1 MPAPSDS
8 YNISAKHYDAAY
20 ATMKNLVD
28 LPFYLDLAKKS
39 AGPVLEL
46 ACGTGRVLL
55 SIAREGIEIDGV
67 DNSAP
72 MLQVLK
78 SHLEKEPPKVRQK
91 VTLHEADM
99 RTFRANKKYPLVI
112 MPFRPMQHMFTIED
126 QLSALRTAA
135 AHLDENGLLAF
146 DVFYPRFD
154 LLAAGIGEEKLE
166 LEWPVPGDPHKIVRR
181 FFKKESFDKIH
192 QIFTATFIFRTYVGD
207 KLLHEETEP
216 LKMSYYTYPHLKAL
230 FQLAGLNS
238 IEEFG
243 SFARAPLDNSS
254 GQMIFVLK
262 KALRTRP

>member
-1 MPAPSDS
+1 MPNQSDS

-20 ATMKNLVD
+20 ASMKNLVD
-28 LPFYLDLAKKS
+28 LPFYLDLARKS
-39 AGPVLEL
+39 SGPVLEL

-55 SIAREGIEIDGV
+55 NIARQCIEIDGV

-72 MLQVLK
+72 MLHVLR
-78 SHLEKEPPKVRQK
+78 SSLEKEPLQVRQK
-91 VTLHEADM
+91 VTLHEGDM
-99 RTFRANKKYPLVI
+99 RTFRANKKYRLVI
-112 MPFRPMQHMFTIED
+112 MPFRSMQHMFTIED
-126 QLSALRTAA
+126 QLAALRTTA
-135 AHLDENGLLAF
+135 AHLDDNSLLAF

-181 FFKKESFDKIH
+181 YFRKESFDKIH

-216 LKMSYYTYPHLKAL
+216 LKMSYYAYPQLQSL
-230 FQLAGLNS
+230 FLLAGLES
-238 IEEFG
+238 VEEFG

-254 GQMIFVLK
+254 DQMIFVLK
-262 KALRTRP
+262 KAPHSSQ